1 MVQVLLYSG
10 AATSAHQLLHESLRL
25 RHASGEQKGMI
36 EGLEALALAEMAQR
50 HFGRAVRGFGARI
63 KWLVGTRRGTVLRQY
78 SIYFAARFHG

>member
-1 MVQVLLYSG
+1 
-10 AATSAHQLLHESLRL
+10 
-25 RHASGEQKGMI
+25 MI